1 MKRFMLFFSIIG
13 FLMLLG
19 TPTPIEAISAALTDL
34 VADIVPIAVT
44 VLTAVLGVAGGV
56 ILVKAGLRWLRGMMG

>member
-1 MKRFMLFFSIIG
+1 
-13 FLMLLG
+13 MLLG